1 MSSNRGSRQGSGK
14 EEKPFY
20 QVGDRMTA
28 AAIVSQARSSL
39 RTLKTK
45 RPETP
50 LQSERTLL
58 GDRSGSART
67 RDSRPPSVMRY
78 VNSCKMQLRC
88 ITKILHI
95 LTVLILYLCIPMSI
109 MT

>member
-1 MSSNRGSRQGSGK
+1 MMSSNRGPKQGSVK

-20 QVGDRMTA
+20 QAGDRMTA
-28 AAIVSQARSSL
+28 AEIISQARSSL

-67 RDSRPPSVMRY
+67 RDCRPPSVMRY
-78 VNSCKMQLRC
+78 VNSYRIQQCY
-88 ITKILHI
+88 I
-95 LTVLILYLCIPMSI
+95 
-109 MT
+109 